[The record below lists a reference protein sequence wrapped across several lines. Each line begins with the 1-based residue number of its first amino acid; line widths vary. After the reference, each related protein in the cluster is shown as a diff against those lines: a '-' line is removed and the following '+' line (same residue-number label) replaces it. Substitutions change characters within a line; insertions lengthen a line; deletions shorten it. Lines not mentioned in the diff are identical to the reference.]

1 MTVAAPPA
9 PSAPASR
16 HDLDRAPSPA
26 ALRPGEEA
34 SGHRHHAGHPDR
46 KRLAALC
53 LTALGIVYGDIG
65 TSPLYALREC
75 FYGQH
80 GVAVNPENIL
90 GVLSLVFWALVIV
103 VTVKYHVYVLRADNH
118 GEGGILA
125 MLALIPARIRARGS
139 GLMVAMGLF
148 GAALLYGD
156 GIITPAIS
164 VLSAIEGVQ
173 VATPVLSHLVVPIT
187 LGILIGLFL
196 FQKKGTGGVGA
207 VFGPVMVAWFG
218 TLVLLGVPWIL
229 RAPRVLAALSPTH
242 AWTFFAHNGPRS
254 VLVLGAVFL
263 VATGGEAL
271 YADMGHFGELPIQI
285 DWFGLVGLSLV
296 INYFGQGALLLLDP
310 AAATNPFYL
319 MAPSLVRI
327 PLVVLATAATVIAS
341 QAIIS
346 GAFSLTRQAIQL
358 GYLPRL
364 RIVHTSA
371 REMGQV
377 YLPTV
382 NWLLMLGTLGLVLAF
397 RESARLA
404 AAYGVA
410 VTLTMII
417 TTLLAYQVT
426 RHVWGWR
433 PWVCVLVTGAFLVPD
448 LAFLVANMAKI
459 ADGGWFPLLVGGL
472 IFLVMSIWRNGRVRL
487 EDRLRGEGVP
497 FDAFVAMS
505 GGIPRVAGMAV
516 FMGRDPVATPAA
528 LLHNLKH
535 NKVLHEKV
543 VQLTVRSE
551 DVPYVDEAVRVTAED
566 LGEGFYR
573 VVARYGFMEWP
584 RVEEI
589 FAAPAARALDLDT
602 KNASYFLSRVSLLPR
617 RRLGPPSAE
626 RVFINLYKNSL
637 RPVFYFGLPPNRVV
651 ELGRQVR
658 M

>member
-1 MTVAAPPA
+1 MAGATSTMPAERLA
-9 PSAPASR
+9 PSVSSPSLVAPAGDDPR
-16 HDLDRAPSPA
+16 PHPA
-26 ALRPGEEA
+26 V
-34 SGHRHHAGHPDR
+34 DR
-46 KRLAALC
+46 KRLTALC
-53 LTALGIVYGDIG
+53 LTALGVVYGDIG
-65 TSPLYALREC
+65 TSPLYAVREC
-75 FYGQH
+75 FYGEH
-80 GVAVNPENIL
+80 GVRVDPQNIR
-90 GVLSLVFWALVIV
+90 GALSLIFWALVIV
-103 VTVKYHVYVLRADNH
+103 VTIKYHVYVLRADNH

-125 MLALIPARIRARGS
+125 LLALIPARIRERGR

-187 LGILIGLFL
+187 IGILIGLFL
-196 FQKKGTGGVGA
+196 FQKRGTGGVGA
-207 VFGPVMVAWFG
+207 VFGPVMLLWFS
-218 TLVLLGVPWIL
+218 TLVLLGLRWIV
-229 RAPRVLAALSPTH
+229 RAPGVLTALNPMH
-242 AWTFFAHNGPRS
+242 AVTFFAANGPRS

-285 DWFGLVGLSLV
+285 DWFGIVGLSLMT
-296 INYFGQGALLLLDP
+296 NYLGQGALLLVHP
-310 AAATNPFYL
+310 EAAANPFYL
-319 MAPSLVRI
+319 MAPAALRI

-371 REMGQV
+371 REKGQV

-382 NWLLMLGTLGLVLAF
+382 NWLLMLATVGLVLAF
-397 RESARLA
+397 QRSARLA

-410 VTLTMII
+410 VTLTMLI
-417 TTLLAYQVT
+417 TTLLAYQVA
-426 RHVWGWR
+426 RHVWHWR
-433 PWVCVLVTGAFLVPD
+433 RWVALLVTAAFLVPD
-448 LAFLVANMAKI
+448 LAFGIANMAKI
-459 ADGGWFPLLVGGL
+459 LDGGWFPLLVGGL
-472 IFLVMSIWRNGRVRL
+472 VFLVMTTWRRGRLRL

-497 FDAFVAMS
+497 FEAFVAMS
-505 GGIPRVAGMAV
+505 GGIPRVPGTAV
-516 FMGRDPVATPAA
+516 FMGRDPIATPAA

-535 NKVLHEKV
+535 NLVLHERV
-543 VQLTVRSE
+543 VQLTVQSE
-551 DVPYVDEAVRVTAED
+551 DVPYVESSRRVTAED

-584 RVEEI
+584 QIEEI
-589 FAAPAARALDLDT
+589 FASPAARALDLSV
-602 KNASYFLSRVSLLPR
+602 KNASFFLSRVTLLPSR
-617 RRLGPPSAE
+617 PLGLPSAE

-658 M
+658 L

>member
-1 MTVAAPPA
+1 MGPAAAPDILLPL
-9 PSAPASR
+9 P
-16 HDLDRAPSPA
+16 RA
-26 ALRPGEEA
+26 
-34 SGHRHHAGHPDR
+34 HAGRPTGR
-46 KRLAALC
+46 RLGALC
-53 LTALGIVYGDIG
+53 LTALGVVYGDIG
-65 TSPLYALREC
+65 TSPLYAVREC
-75 FYGQH
+75 FYGEH
-80 GVAVNPENIL
+80 GVGVSPENIV
-90 GVLSLVFWALVIV
+90 GVLSLIFWALVIV

-125 MLALIPARIRARGS
+125 MLALIPVRVRQRGR
-139 GLMVAMGLF
+139 GVLVAMGLF

-187 LGILIGLFL
+187 LGILVGLFL
-196 FQKKGTGGVGA
+196 FQRRGTGGVGA
-207 VFGPVMVAWFG
+207 VFGPVMVVWFS
-218 TLVLLGVPWIL
+218 TLVVLGVSWIV
-229 RAPRVLAALSPTH
+229 RAPRVLLAVNPVH
-242 AWTFFAHNGPRS
+242 AWSFFAHNGPRS
-254 VLVLGAVFL
+254 LLVLGAVFL

-296 INYFGQGALLLLDP
+296 TNYFGQGALLLLHP
-310 AAATNPFYL
+310 KAAENPFYL
-319 MAPSLVRI
+319 MAPEAVRI
-327 PLVVLATAATVIAS
+327 PLVVLAAAATVIAS

-346 GAFSLTRQAIQL
+346 GAFSLTQQAIQL

-371 REMGQV
+371 REIGQV
-377 YLPTV
+377 YLPTI
-382 NWLLMLGTLGLVLAF
+382 NWLLMLATLGLVLAF
-397 RESARLA
+397 RQSSRLA

-433 PWVCVLVTGAFLVPD
+433 LPASLLVTGAFLVPD
-448 LAFLVANMAKI
+448 LAFGFANMAKLF
-459 ADGGWFPLLVGGL
+459 DGGWFPLLVGGL
-472 IFLVMSIWRNGRVRL
+472 VFLVMSIWRNGRLRL

-497 FDAFVAMS
+497 FESFVAMS
-505 GGIPRVAGMAV
+505 GGIPRVPGMAV
-516 FMGRDPVATPAA
+516 FMGRDPVSTPAA

-535 NKVLHEKV
+535 NRVLHEKV
-543 VQLTVRSE
+543 VHLTVRAE
-551 DVPYVDEAVRVTAED
+551 DVPYVDERARVTAED

-573 VVARYGFMEWP
+573 VAARYGFMEWP

-589 FAAPAARALDLDT
+589 FTSPAARALDLGLEH
-602 KNASYFLSRVSLLPR
+602 ASYFLSRVSLVPSR
-617 RRLGPPSAE
+617 PLGLPSAE
-626 RVFINLYKNSL
+626 RVFINLYKNAL

-658 M
+658 L